1 MPIFP
6 NASTYYKGR
15 THTQLVVSE
24 GNAPAE
30 KYIPA
35 ATENYTKFNYE
46 FGPEGNQE
54 VVIPKGKVVSLTGV
68 EWDYETEKYVP
79 AIKIANGLAGTAEA
93 PNLAFTGDKI
103 IGVNHHNV
111 YKRIRDRFSGN
122 QPTIITREYI
132 EVPLFTDIAKA
143 AAIKFGAAWATGA
156 DNLAAANAIIGK
168 NIAVDEHG
176 NFTVATS
183 GTYEN
188 VIGKC
193 LGVDTNV
200 PPAGYLQYFM
210 EMENVDFEKF
220 MRDMSYAPAPGKTPN
235 TAWNDIAGYP
245 EGTGYLKSRQDLI
258 KTFNQGIPFLTDGY
272 FRARTPKKYKLS
284 DTGVVLRKANN
295 VTITEKYDLDE
306 EGAGTDTDTVISV
319 TVAQKEGAALFVRLP
334 ESIVKDNLQNNISA
348 TQYPEF
354 ANGPLTSNVVVKVN
368 NVQYNDVHVDYTNNS
383 VVLYFDSIDTDIT
396 NATVTVDCVVLESQV
411 PGIPTGWDFK
421 GSVGAARILLK

>member
-1 MPIFP
+1 MPLFP

-30 KYIPA
+30 KYIPSPA
-35 ATENYTKFNYE
+35 ENYTKFIYE

-54 VVIPKGKVVSLTGV
+54 VVIPKGKVVALDKL
-68 EWDYETEKYVP
+68 EWDYETEHMVP
-79 AIKIANGLAGTAEA
+79 AIKIANGLE
-93 PNLAFTGDKI
+93 GDDNFSGNKI

-132 EVPLFTDIAKA
+132 EVPLFGTKNA
-143 AAIKFGAAWATGA
+143 ANDIKFGAAWAATPNALLGA
-156 DNLAAANAIIGK
+156 NV
-168 NIAVDEHG
+168 AVDEFG
-176 NFTVATS
+176 NFTVADATNYKS
-183 GTYEN
+183 

-193 LGVDTNV
+193 LAIETDL

-210 EMENVDFEKF
+210 EMEENEFTQF
-220 MRDMSYAPAPGKTPN
+220 MRDMSYAPSPGRTKDS
-235 TAWNDIAGYP
+235 AWNDIGTYP
-245 EGTGYLKSRQDLI
+245 EGTGYLKSRKDLI

-272 FRARTPKKYKLS
+272 FRARTPKTYKLS

-295 VTITEKYDLDE
+295 VTITEKYDLDG
-306 EGAGTDTDTVISV
+306 EGAETDTDTVISV

-383 VVLYFDSIDTDIT
+383 VVLYFDSIATDIT
-396 NATVTVDCVVLESQV
+396 NATVTVDCVVLESQI